1 MEHDYIKDK
10 ILLNYGIEVKEVI
23 KVKNTYKI
31 ITSDEEYCFE
41 GNKVSISSFLFYSFC
56 SKASYEKWL

>member
-23 KVKNTYKI
+23 KVKTHIK
-31 ITSDEEYCFE
+31 
-41 GNKVSISSFLFYSFC
+41 L
-56 SKASYEKWL
+56 

>member
-10 ILLNYGIEVKEVI
+10 ILLNYGIEV
-23 KVKNTYKI
+23 
-31 ITSDEEYCFE
+31 
-41 GNKVSISSFLFYSFC
+41 KVSISSFLFYSFC

>member
-31 ITSDEEYCFE
+31 ITSDEEYC
-41 GNKVSISSFLFYSFC
+41 NKVSISSFLFYSFC
-56 SKASYEKWL
+56 SKASYEKWF

>member
-23 KVKNTYKI
+23 NGDKRQSEV
-31 ITSDEEYCFE
+31 F
-41 GNKVSISSFLFYSFC
+41 
-56 SKASYEKWL
+56 